1 MLDRVKEIL
10 SQLPEKELRDLAAH
24 IDDLLVTD
32 DEAEKVVT
40 HGEALAATVR
50 TRDGKAV
57 TYRLEKVKCG
67 KDCAGCPHGP
77 YLYKYWRE
85 DGRLRKAYVGKDA
98 RS

>member
-1 MLDRVKEIL
+1 MLDRVKDVL
-10 SQLPEKELRDLAAH
+10 ARLPEKELRELAAH

-32 DEAEKVVT
+32 DEAEAVVT
-40 HGEALAATVR
+40 HGEALAATVT
-50 TRDGKAV
+50 TREGRAV

-85 DGRLRKAYVGKDA
+85 DGRLRKAYVGKGA
-98 RS
+98 KP